1 MIGKAKACS
10 GGGALNNYVLNEDK
24 GYELV
29 RNGLCGETPKEILE
43 EMNAIQCMNA
53 KAQNKTFSMVI
64 SPDIMDGKNIKN
76 EDLKAITREFMNKL
90 GINPKEQQFIAFV
103 HTEKEHKHIHII
115 ANRVKEN
122 GALIPDNH
130 IGKRAQY
137 AAHEI
142 AMDRGLVSAKQ
153 KQFDNIKSLE
163 ISQANSKGLKKEILN
178 KHHLVM
184 NTRPQYF
191 ENYQKQM
198 LKLGIDVQPTINKQ
212 GQVQGHRLIDLASG
226 TSFKASEI
234 NKNLGLKNMLEG
246 GMKFSNP
253 IQLTKPLEIAANIGL
268 AVAKTIFK
276 SIIKQA
282 SHGIGL

>member
-10 GGGALNNYVLNEDK
+10 GGGALNNYVLNEGK
-24 GYELV
+24 GYELD
-29 RNGLCGETPKEILE
+29 RNMLCGSTPKEILD
-43 EMNAIQCMNA
+43 EMSGIQNMNSTA
-53 KAQNKTFSMVI
+53 TNKTFSLVI
-64 SPDIMDGKNIKN
+64 SPDPIDGKNISDK
-76 EDLKAITREFMNKL
+76 ELKEITRDFMNRL

-115 ANRVKEN
+115 ANRVREN
-122 GALIPDNH
+122 GTLIPDNH
-130 IGKRAQY
+130 IGKKAQY

-142 AMDRGLVSAKQ
+142 AQERGLVSAKQ
-153 KQFDNIKSLE
+153 KQFDNINSLE
-163 ISQANSKGLKKEILN
+163 IANTNSKGLKKEILN
-178 KHHLVM
+178 KHNQVM
-184 NTRPQYF
+184 NSRPRYF

-212 GQVQGHRLIDLASG
+212 GQVQGHRLIDIASG

-268 AVAKTIFK
+268 AVAKTIVK
-276 SIIKQA
+276 SMIKQA
-282 SHGIGL
+282 SHGIGF